1 MNYSFKRQ
9 NWLLQLFKLS
19 LYILVVLIC
28 AELYLRFFVVDFE
41 ALQNSRRQFLGE
53 IPSPL
58 ADLIPRCGWVN
69 RVGPNRSE
77 TVALENVWPNGQ
89 RVSRPQISTKAAKR
103 VLMLGC
109 SFTYGMGL
117 RDKETLA
124 WLLNE
129 RFPNVQFDN
138 YGVRR
143 WGAYQCLM
151 LAEYLLQERKE
162 KYDQVLYFFIDD
174 HVRRQ
179 FLWNIHGLFKLNNY
193 FVVCPSV
200 EKKGSD
206 WRFRSSS
213 SFNWPGQNSLASVYF
228 AHTLYFAQNVR
239 RNVAR
244 HEQLRLQEQRIED
257 EQGWQVVKECAA
269 RMEDVCRRSGAKFAV
284 VTLTDNTFVTA
295 DSCKADT
302 NWPCTVYDVSFP
314 ELNKPFYRNHGQVT
328 LHPNF
333 RAQQRWLNKLAP
345 YLQNV
350 QEICA
355 DSN

>member
-1 MNYSFKRQ
+1 MKTD
-9 NWLLQLFKLS
+9 LVFKLPTFKF
-19 LYILVVLIC
+19 LKFCLFVLAILLGV
-28 AELYLRFFVVDFE
+28 ELYLRFFMVDFE
-41 ALQNSRRQFLGE
+41 ALQSSRRQFLGE
-53 IPSPL
+53 VPANL
-58 ADLIPRCGWVN
+58 AELVPRCGWVN

-89 RVSRPQISTKAAKR
+89 RVSRPQMQKKATKR

-129 RFPNVQFDN
+129 RFPEIQFDN

-143 WGAYQCLM
+143 WGSYQCLM

-179 FLWNIHGLFKLNNY
+179 FLWNIHGLLKLNNY

-200 EKKGSD
+200 EKKGLD
-206 WRFRSSS
+206 WQFRPSS
-213 SFNWPGQNSLASVYF
+213 SFNWPGQDNLAFVYF
-228 AHTLYFAQNVR
+228 ARTLYLAQNVR
-239 RNVAR
+239 RNLVS
-244 HEQLRLQEQRIED
+244 HEQLTPQDERIED

-269 RMEDVCRRSGAKFAV
+269 RMNEVCRNSGAKFAV
-284 VTLTDNTFVTA
+284 VTLTDNTFVPTEKL
-295 DSCKADT
+295 KA
-302 NWPCTVYDVSFP
+302 NKGWPCKVYDVSFP
-314 ELNKPFYRNHGQVT
+314 ELNDPLYRNHGQLT

-333 RAQQRWLNKLAP
+333 RAQQRWLEQLVP
-345 YLQNV
+345 YL
-350 QEICA
+350 
-355 DSN
+355 